1 MKYVLSVSS
10 IFFIS
15 FLSACS
21 DGRIQGNQDQIAHN
35 QSASSELKQA
45 GESNQ
50 PMAEWHEKLLTSLQA
65 NHVPLSRSVLI
76 HDKGI
81 KKIEIFLIN
90 AALSSQVPQNAEI
103 IRKTVWEA
111 THDSTHPNYG
121 RKSAFAYYSLPE
133 TTYPKVI
140 ELINSIHATPFD
152 NLVKDLEDKY
162 QNRRYRDYR
171 LLIEIQYHNQE
182 KVEILTTDV
191 LYGNFLLAKIVQNRR
206 SHYVVMDNK
215 DMDILMKYVD
225 PEIITWEWAR
235 PYI

>member
-1 MKYVLSVSS
+1 MKYILSMPY
-10 IFFIS
+10 IFFIF
-15 FLSACS
+15 FLIGCS
-21 DGRIQGNQDQIAHN
+21 DGRIQMNQDQIAN
-35 QSASSELKQA
+35 EQLASSELKQSD
-45 GESNQ
+45 ESNR

-90 AALSSQVPQNAEI
+90 GPLSSEVPMEAEG
-103 IRKTVWEA
+103 IRKTVLEA
-111 THDSTHPNYG
+111 TYDSTHPNYG
-121 RKSAFAYYSLPE
+121 RKSAFAYYSLSE

-162 QNRRYRDYR
+162 QNRSYRDYR

-225 PEIITWEWAR
+225 PAIITWKWAR